1 MAKKGGMFRSGRKK
15 ARGRGAATAGGIDPA
30 MMRQAQELQGQLSQ
44 AQDELRE
51 ATVEASAGGGALSVT
66 LGGDHKLRSVTIDPD
81 VLDPDDHEM
90 VQDLII
96 AAVNEANDKLEALSE
111 QRMSGLTAGI
121 PGLGGSGG
129 PSPGGPNLR
138 GAGFG
143 G

>member
-15 ARGRGAATAGGIDPA
+15 MRGRGAATAGGIAPA
-30 MMRQAQELQGQLSQ
+30 MMRQAQELQEQLSQ

-51 ATVEASAGGGALSVT
+51 ATVEASAGGGVLSVT

-96 AAVNEANDKLEALSE
+96 AAVNEANDKLEVLSQE
-111 QRMSGLTAGI
+111 RMSGLTAGI
-121 PGLGGSGG
+121 PGLGGV
-129 PSPGGPNLR
+129 
-138 GAGFG
+138 
-143 G
+143 

>member
-1 MAKKGGMFRSGRKK
+1 MFRSGRKK
-15 ARGRGAATAGGIDPA
+15 SRGRGAATAGGIDPA
-30 MMRQAQELQGQLSQ
+30 MMRQAQELQEQLSQ

-81 VLDPDDHEM
+81 VLDPEDHEM

-121 PGLGGSGG
+121 PGLGGPDG
-129 PSPGGPNLR
+129 PSPGGPSLR
-138 GAGFG
+138 GAGLG

>member
-30 MMRQAQELQGQLSQ
+30 MMRQAQELQEQLSQ

-90 VQDLII
+90 VQDLIM
-96 AAVNEANDKLEALSE
+96 AAVNEANDKLEALSQE
-111 QRMSGLTAGI
+111 RRPGRTAGS
-121 PGLGGSGG
+121 PGVGGSGG
-129 PSPGGPNLR
+129 PGRG
-138 GAGFG
+138 GAGRG